1 MTNYLAS
8 GKNRSNYH
16 GTNGILSERIQPGT
30 LVLDKEI
37 FDQTLGYKQS
47 LAMVLE
53 DKGSEV
59 VLQGSVSKYL
69 AEISYKNNRNFRK
82 KYKQICNR
90 KDRIHLRHKKFL
102 IPLLLPNEEEY
113 SLQVSNE
120 LMSIRDL
127 ITAYEQTLESNLQKA
142 ELLVNE
148 QGHWKRLKVLPEDVR
163 EITEED
169 GVDND
174 EPENIVETLED
185 GGAFIEAENTRYNL
199 RRGAKKQEG
208 FYRE

>member
-1 MTNYLAS
+1 
-8 GKNRSNYH
+8 
-16 GTNGILSERIQPGT
+16 
-30 LVLDKEI
+30 
-37 FDQTLGYKQS
+37 
-47 LAMVLE
+47 MVLE

-69 AEISYKNNRNFRK
+69 AEMSYRNDKDYKK

-102 IPLLLPNEEEY
+102 IPLLLPNEREY
-113 SLQVSNE
+113 SLEVSNE
-120 LMSIRDL
+120 LMSL
-127 ITAYEQTLESNLQKA
+127 KELLTAYEQTFESNLQKV

-148 QGHWKRLKVLPEDVR
+148 EDHWKKLKVFPDYAE

-169 GVDND
+169 DA
-174 EPENIVETLED
+174 ENGDSNEENLVETLKD
-185 GGAFIEAENTRYNL
+185 GGAFMEPENARYNL
-199 RRGAKKQEG
+199 RRGAKKHEG